1 MERKR
6 SPIATEGFTYLGVF
20 AILAWAA
27 AIFNFTIVSII
38 FAFLAVITLFF
49 FRDPEREI
57 PDDPDSVVSPADGSV
72 IGVEE
77 IYERDFLGAPMTRI
91 SISLALYDCHINRM
105 PVRGKVVGTKYS
117 PGSFNIAHM
126 PEWLFSEGMKRKS
139 DDNERLSTLIETPD
153 GEKIVVSQIAGFLAR
168 RIVSYADI
176 DMKFKKGERFG
187 MIKFGSRVDVYLPEG
202 CIIEVNVGNT
212 VKAGE
217 SIIAWLDGNR
227 A

>member
-6 SPIATEGFTYLGVF
+6 SPIATEGFTYLGVL

-27 AIFNFTIVSII
+27 AIFNLTLLSIV
-38 FAFLAVITLFF
+38 FAMLAVITLFF

-57 PDDPDSVVSPADGSV
+57 PDDPDSVVSPADGRV
-72 IGVEE
+72 IMIEN
-77 IYERDFLGAPMTRI
+77 IYERDLLGEPTTRI

-105 PVRGKVVGTKYS
+105 PVRGKVTGTKYT
-117 PGSFNIAHM
+117 PGSFNIAYM
-126 PEWLFSEGMKRKS
+126 PEWLFSDGMKRKS
-139 DDNERLSTLIETPD
+139 EENERLSTLIETGD
-153 GEKIVVSQIAGFLAR
+153 GEKIVVTQIAGFLAR
-168 RIVSYADI
+168 RIISYADI
-176 DMKFKKGERFG
+176 DMKFKKGERYG

-202 CIIEVNVGNT
+202 CIIEVNVGNS
-212 VKAGE
+212 VRAGE

>member
-6 SPIATEGFTYLGVF
+6 PPIATEGFTYLGVL

-27 AIFNFTIVSII
+27 AIFNLPVLSTI
-38 FAFLAVITLFF
+38 FAILAVITLFF

-57 PDDPDSVVSPADGSV
+57 PGDPDSVVSPADGRV
-72 IGVEE
+72 IIIEN
-77 IYERDFLGAPMTRI
+77 IYERDLLGEPMTRI

-105 PVRGKVVGTKYS
+105 PVRGKVTGTKYT

-126 PEWLFSEGMKRKS
+126 PEWLFSDGMKRKS
-139 DDNERLSTLIETPD
+139 EENERLSTLIETGD
-153 GEKIVVSQIAGFLAR
+153 GEKIVVTQIAGFLAR
-168 RIVSYADI
+168 RIISYADI
-176 DMKFKKGERFG
+176 DMKFKKGERYG

-202 CIIEVNVGNT
+202 CIIEVNVGNS
-212 VKAGE
+212 VRAGE

>member
-6 SPIATEGFTYLGVF
+6 SPIATEGFTYLGIL

-27 AIFNFTIVSII
+27 AIFNFTILSVV
-38 FAFLAVITLFF
+38 FAVLAVITLFF
-49 FRDPEREI
+49 FRDPEREV
-57 PDDPDSVVSPADGSV
+57 PDDPDSIVSPADGSV
-72 IGVEE
+72 VMVEE

-126 PEWLFSEGMKRKS
+126 PDWLFSDGMKRKS
-139 DDNERLSTLIETPD
+139 DDNERLSTLIETPE

-168 RIVSYADI
+168 RIISYADI
-176 DMKFKKGERFG
+176 DMKFQKGERYG

-202 CIIEVNVGNT
+202 CIIEVSGGNR

-217 SIIAWLDGNR
+217 SIIAWLDGNK

>member
-6 SPIATEGFTYLGVF
+6 PPIATEGFTYLGVL

-27 AIFNFTIVSII
+27 AIFDFTILSIA
-38 FAFLAVITLFF
+38 FAILAVITLFF
-49 FRDPEREI
+49 FRDPEREA
-57 PDDPDSVVSPADGSV
+57 PDAPDSVVSPADGRV
-72 IGVEE
+72 IMIENKYETDLLGV
-77 IYERDFLGAPMTRI
+77 PMTRI

-105 PVRGKVVGTKYS
+105 PVRGKVTGTKFT

-139 DDNERLSTLIETPD
+139 DDNERLSTLIETGD

-187 MIKFGSRVDVYLPEG
+187 MIKFGSRVDVYIPEG
-202 CIIEVNVGNT
+202 CIIEVNVGNR

-227 A
+227 G

>member
-6 SPIATEGFTYLGVF
+6 SPVATEGFTYLGIL

-27 AIFNFTIVSII
+27 AMFDFTIPSIV
-38 FAFLAVITLFF
+38 FAVLAVITLFF
-49 FRDPEREI
+49 FRDPEREV
-57 PDDPDSVVSPADGSV
+57 PDDPDSIVSPADGSV
-72 IGVEE
+72 VMVEE

-117 PGSFNIAHM
+117 PGGFNIAHM
-126 PEWLFSEGMKRKS
+126 PDWLFSDGMKRKS
-139 DDNERLSTLIETPD
+139 DDNERLSTLIETPE

-176 DMKFKKGERFG
+176 DMKFKKGERYG

-202 CIIEVNVGNT
+202 CIIEVSVGNR

-217 SIIAWLDGNR
+217 SIIAWLDGNK

>member
-6 SPIATEGFTYLGVF
+6 SPIATEGFTYLGVL

-27 AIFNFTIVSII
+27 AIFNLTLLSIV
-38 FAFLAVITLFF
+38 FAMLAVITLFF

-57 PDDPDSVVSPADGSV
+57 PDDPDSVVSPADGRV
-72 IGVEE
+72 IMIEN
-77 IYERDFLGAPMTRI
+77 IYERDLLGEPMTRI

-105 PVRGKVVGTKYS
+105 PIRGKVTGTKYT

-126 PEWLFSEGMKRKS
+126 PEWLFSDGMKRKS
-139 DDNERLSTLIETPD
+139 EENERLSTLIETGD
-153 GEKIVVSQIAGFLAR
+153 GEKIVVTQIAGFLAR
-168 RIVSYADI
+168 RIISYADI
-176 DMKFKKGERFG
+176 DMKFKKGERYG

-202 CIIEVNVGNT
+202 CIIEVNVGNS
-212 VKAGE
+212 VRAGE

>member
-6 SPIATEGFTYLGVF
+6 SPVATEGFTYLGIL

-27 AIFNFTIVSII
+27 AMFNFTILSIV
-38 FAFLAVITLFF
+38 FAGLAVITLFF
-49 FRDPEREI
+49 FRDPEREV
-57 PDDPDSVVSPADGSV
+57 PDDPDSIVSPADGSV
-72 IGVEE
+72 VMVEE

-117 PGSFNIAHM
+117 PGGFNIAHM
-126 PEWLFSEGMKRKS
+126 PDWLFSDGMKRKS
-139 DDNERLSTLIETPD
+139 DDNERLSTLIETPE

-176 DMKFKKGERFG
+176 DMKFKKGERYG
-187 MIKFGSRVDVYLPEG
+187 MIKFGSQGGRLSARGVY
-202 CIIEVNVGNT
+202 
-212 VKAGE
+212 
-217 SIIAWLDGNR
+217 NR
-227 A
+227 SEHR

>member
-6 SPIATEGFTYLGVF
+6 SPIATEGFTYLGVL

-27 AIFNFTIVSII
+27 AIFNLTLLSIV
-38 FAFLAVITLFF
+38 FAMLAVITLFF

-57 PDDPDSVVSPADGSV
+57 PDDPDSVVSPADGRV
-72 IGVEE
+72 IMIEN
-77 IYERDFLGAPMTRI
+77 IYERDLLGEPMTRI

-105 PVRGKVVGTKYS
+105 PVRGKVTGTKYT
-117 PGSFNIAHM
+117 PGSFNIAYM
-126 PEWLFSEGMKRKS
+126 PEWLFSDGMKRKS
-139 DDNERLSTLIETPD
+139 EENERLSTLIETGD
-153 GEKIVVSQIAGFLAR
+153 GEKIVVTQIAGFLAR
-168 RIVSYADI
+168 RIISYADI
-176 DMKFKKGERFG
+176 DMKFKKGERYG

-202 CIIEVNVGNT
+202 CIIEVNVGNS
-212 VKAGE
+212 VRAGE

>member
-6 SPIATEGFTYLGVF
+6 SPIATEGFTYLGVL

-27 AIFNFTIVSII
+27 AIFNFTIISII
-38 FAFLAVITLFF
+38 FAVLAVITLFF
-49 FRDPEREI
+49 FRDPEREV

-72 IGVEE
+72 IGVEK

-105 PVRGKVVGTKYS
+105 PVRGRVAGTKYS

-126 PEWLFSEGMKRKS
+126 PDWLFSEGMKRKS

-153 GEKIVVSQIAGFLAR
+153 GEKIVVSQIAGFNLLR
-168 RIVSYADI
+168 RHRHEVQ
-176 DMKFKKGERFG
+176 
-187 MIKFGSRVDVYLPEG
+187 EG
-202 CIIEVNVGNT
+202 RKVRH
-212 VKAGE
+212 
-217 SIIAWLDGNR
+217 D
-227 A
+227 

>member
-6 SPIATEGFTYLGVF
+6 SPVATEGFTYLGIL

-27 AIFNFTIVSII
+27 AMFDFTIPSIV
-38 FAFLAVITLFF
+38 FAVLAVITLFF
-49 FRDPEREI
+49 FRDPEREV
-57 PDDPDSVVSPADGSV
+57 PDDPDSIVSPADGSV
-72 IGVEE
+72 VMVEE

-117 PGSFNIAHM
+117 PGGFNIAHM
-126 PEWLFSEGMKRKS
+126 PDWLFSDGMKRKS
-139 DDNERLSTLIETPD
+139 DDNERLSTLIETPE

-168 RIVSYADI
+168 RIVSYAEI
-176 DMKFKKGERFG
+176 DMKFKKGERYG

-202 CIIEVNVGNT
+202 CIIEVSIGNR

-217 SIIAWLDGNR
+217 SIIAWLDGNK

>member
-6 SPIATEGFTYLGVF
+6 SPIATEGFTYLGVL

-27 AIFNFTIVSII
+27 AIFNLTLLSIV
-38 FAFLAVITLFF
+38 FAMLAVITLFF

-57 PDDPDSVVSPADGSV
+57 PDDPDSVVSPADGRV
-72 IGVEE
+72 IMIEN
-77 IYERDFLGAPMTRI
+77 IYERDLLGEPMTRI

-105 PVRGKVVGTKYS
+105 PVRGKVTGTKYT

-126 PEWLFSEGMKRKS
+126 PEWLFSDGMKRKS
-139 DDNERLSTLIETPD
+139 EENERLSTLIETGD
-153 GEKIVVSQIAGFLAR
+153 GEKIVVTQIAGFLAR
-168 RIVSYADI
+168 RIISYADI
-176 DMKFKKGERFG
+176 DMKFKKGERYG

-202 CIIEVNVGNT
+202 CIIEVNVGNS
-212 VKAGE
+212 VRAGE

>member
-6 SPIATEGFTYLGVF
+6 SPIATEGFTYLGVL

-27 AIFNFTIVSII
+27 AIFNLTLLSIV
-38 FAFLAVITLFF
+38 FAMLAVITLFF

-57 PDDPDSVVSPADGSV
+57 PGDPDSVVSPADGRV
-72 IGVEE
+72 IMIEN
-77 IYERDFLGAPMTRI
+77 IYERDLLGEPMTRI

-105 PVRGKVVGTKYS
+105 PVRGKVTGTKYT

-126 PEWLFSEGMKRKS
+126 PEWLFSDGMKRKS
-139 DDNERLSTLIETPD
+139 EENERLSTLIETGD
-153 GEKIVVSQIAGFLAR
+153 GEKIVVTQIAGFLAR
-168 RIVSYADI
+168 RIISYADI
-176 DMKFKKGERFG
+176 DMKFKKGERYG

-202 CIIEVNVGNT
+202 CIIEVNVGNS
-212 VKAGE
+212 VRAGE

>member
-6 SPIATEGFTYLGVF
+6 SPIATEGFTYLGVL

-27 AIFNFTIVSII
+27 AIFNFKIISII
-38 FAFLAVITLFF
+38 FAILAVITLFF
-49 FRDPEREI
+49 FRDPERET
-57 PDDPDSVVSPADGSV
+57 PDDPDSVVSPADGRV
-72 IGVEE
+72 IMIENK
-77 IYERDFLGAPMTRI
+77 YETDLLGIPMTRI
-91 SISLALYDCHINRM
+91 SISLALYDCHINRI
-105 PVRGKVVGTKYS
+105 PVRGKVTGTKYT

-126 PEWLFSEGMKRKS
+126 PEWFFSEGMKRKS
-139 DDNERLSTLIETPD
+139 DDNERLSTLIETGD

-187 MIKFGSRVDVYLPEG
+187 MIKLGSRVDIYLPEG
-202 CIIEVNVGNT
+202 CIIEVNVGNR

-227 A
+227 V

>member
-6 SPIATEGFTYLGVF
+6 SPIATEGFTFLGVL

-38 FAFLAVITLFF
+38 FAVLAVITLFF

-72 IGVEE
+72 IGVEN
-77 IYERDFLGAPMTRI
+77 IYERDFLGAPMTRV

-105 PVRGKVVGTKYS
+105 PVRGRVAGTKYC

-126 PEWLFSEGMKRKS
+126 PDWFFSEGMKRKS

-187 MIKFGSRVDVYLPEG
+187 MIKFGSRVDVYMPEG

-227 A
+227 Q

>member
-6 SPIATEGFTYLGVF
+6 SPIATEGFTYLGVL

-27 AIFNFTIVSII
+27 AIFDLTVISII
-38 FAFLAVITLFF
+38 FAVLAVITLFF
-49 FRDPEREI
+49 FRDPEREV
-57 PDDPDSVVSPADGSV
+57 PDTPDSIVSPADGRV
-72 IGVEE
+72 VMVEE

-105 PVRGKVVGTKYS
+105 PVRGKVIGTKYS

-126 PEWLFSEGMKRKS
+126 PDWLFPDGMKRKS
-139 DDNERLSTLIETPD
+139 DENERLSTLIETQD
-153 GEKIVVSQIAGFLAR
+153 GEKVVVSQIAGFLAR

-176 DMKFKKGERFG
+176 DMRFQKGERYG

-202 CIIEVNVGNT
+202 CIIEVSAGNT
-212 VKAGE
+212 VRAGE
-217 SIIAWLDGNR
+217 SIIAWLNGNR

>member
-6 SPIATEGFTYLGVF
+6 SPIATEGFTFLGVL

-38 FAFLAVITLFF
+38 FAVLAVITLFF

-72 IGVEE
+72 IGVEN
-77 IYERDFLGAPMTRI
+77 IYERDFLGAPMTRV

-105 PVRGKVVGTKYS
+105 PVRGRVAGTKYC

-126 PEWLFSEGMKRKS
+126 PDWFFSEGMKRKS

-227 A
+227 Q

>member
-6 SPIATEGFTYLGVF
+6 SPVATEGFTYLGIL

-27 AIFNFTIVSII
+27 AMFDFTIPSIV
-38 FAFLAVITLFF
+38 FAVLAVITLFF
-49 FRDPEREI
+49 FRDPEREV
-57 PDDPDSVVSPADGSV
+57 PDDPDSIVSPADGSV
-72 IGVEE
+72 VMVEE

-117 PGSFNIAHM
+117 PGGFNIAHM
-126 PEWLFSEGMKRKS
+126 PDWLFSDGMKRKS
-139 DDNERLSTLIETPD
+139 DDNERLSTLIETPE

-176 DMKFKKGERFG
+176 DMKFKKGERYG

-202 CIIEVNVGNT
+202 CIIEVSIGNR

-217 SIIAWLDGNR
+217 SIIAWLDGNK

>member
-6 SPIATEGFTYLGVF
+6 SPIATEGFTYLGVL
-20 AILAWAA
+20 ASLAWAA
-27 AIFNFTIVSII
+27 AMFNFTIVSII
-38 FAFLAVITLFF
+38 FAILAVITLFF
-49 FRDPEREI
+49 FRDPEREV
-57 PDDPDSVVSPADGSV
+57 PDDPDSIVSPADGRV
-72 IGVEE
+72 VMIENKYETDLLGV
-77 IYERDFLGAPMTRI
+77 PMTRI
-91 SISLALYDCHINRM
+91 SISLALYDCHINRV
-105 PVRGKVVGTKYS
+105 PVRGKVTGTKYT

-126 PEWLFSEGMKRKS
+126 PEWLFSDSMKTKS
-139 DDNERLSTLIETPD
+139 EDNERLSTLIETGD

-187 MIKFGSRVDVYLPEG
+187 MIKFGSRVDVYIPEG
-202 CIIEVNVGNT
+202 CIIEVDVGNR

>member
-6 SPIATEGFTYLGVF
+6 SPIATEGFTYLGVL

-27 AIFNFTIVSII
+27 AIFNFTVLSII
-38 FAFLAVITLFF
+38 FAVLAVITLFF
-49 FRDPEREI
+49 FRDPEREV
-57 PDDPDSVVSPADGSV
+57 PDDPDSIVSPADGSV

-126 PEWLFSEGMKRKS
+126 PDWLFSDGMKRKS
-139 DDNERLSTLIETPD
+139 DDNERLSTLIETPE

-168 RIVSYADI
+168 RIVSYDI

-202 CIIEVNVGNT
+202 CIIEVNVGNR

-217 SIIAWLDGNR
+217 SIIAWLEGNR

>member
-6 SPIATEGFTYLGVF
+6 SPIATEGFTYLGVL

-27 AIFNFTIVSII
+27 AMFNFTIVSII
-38 FAFLAVITLFF
+38 FAVLAVITLFF
-49 FRDPEREI
+49 FRDPEREV
-57 PDDPDSVVSPADGSV
+57 PDDPDSIVSPADGRV
-72 IGVEE
+72 VMIENKYETDLLGV
-77 IYERDFLGAPMTRI
+77 PMTRI
-91 SISLALYDCHINRM
+91 SISLALYDCHINRV
-105 PVRGKVVGTKYS
+105 PVRGKVTGTKYT

-126 PEWLFSEGMKRKS
+126 PEWLFSDSMKRKS
-139 DDNERLSTLIETPD
+139 DDNERLSTLIETGD

-187 MIKFGSRVDVYLPEG
+187 MIKFGSRVDVYIPEG
-202 CIIEVNVGNT
+202 CIIEVYVGNR